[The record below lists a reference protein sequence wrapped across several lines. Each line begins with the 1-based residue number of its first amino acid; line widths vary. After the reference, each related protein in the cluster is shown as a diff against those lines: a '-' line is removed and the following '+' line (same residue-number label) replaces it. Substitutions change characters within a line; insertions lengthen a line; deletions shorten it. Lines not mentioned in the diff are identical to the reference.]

1 MVTKT
6 DYPKDAVEACLSVM
20 VELMTLLGE
29 FRNNIV
35 LVGGWVPYFLV
46 PEKKQEHTGSLD
58 IDIALDFKKISEH
71 SYKTILHLLQERRYV
86 MGEQP
91 FIFYR
96 SVTIATGIPV
106 KVEID
111 LLAGEYGGTGT
122 THRTQKVQEVKA
134 RKARGCDLA
143 FESTFTVKLCARMPD
158 GARNEVAIRISGVV
172 PFFVM
177 KGMAL
182 WERYK
187 EKHAYDVYFTILNYP
202 GGTPELVKIFKP
214 FLSNKLVQEGLGKIK
229 AKFIEIDA
237 PGPMWVVN
245 FEEIDDEEER
255 ERVRRDVF
263 ERVNILLDSLNI
275 KPFQEG

>member
-1 MVTKT
+1 MVTRV
-6 DYPKDAVEACLSVM
+6 DYPKDAVGACLSVM
-20 VELMTLLGE
+20 VEFVTLLGE
-29 FRNNIV
+29 FRDNIV

-71 SYKTILHLLQERRYV
+71 SYKTILHLLQERGYV
-86 MGEQP
+86 RGEQP

-122 THRTQKVQEVKA
+122 AHRTQRIQEVRA

-143 FESTFTVKLCARMPD
+143 FENTFPIKLRAKMPD
-158 GARNEVAIRISGVV
+158 GAKNEVTVKVSGAV

-187 EKHAYDVYFTILNYP
+187 EKHAYDIYFTILNYP
-202 GGTPELVKIFKP
+202 GGISELVKVFMP
-214 FLSNKLVQEGLGKIK
+214 FMSNKLVHEGLGKIK

-245 FEEIDDEEER
+245 FEEIDDDEER

-263 ERVNILLDSLNI
+263 ERVNAFLDTLNI
-275 KPFQEG
+275 KPFQDR